1 MSTTESSVSLR
12 PLLEINLAMIFIGTS
27 GVLGRFVPLAPIE
40 AVWWRALIAL
50 GLLATFCWWKGYTF
64 RLRGGRRTFMVVLA
78 GVLMAGHW
86 VTYFYSLQLSSV
98 AIGMLSIFTFPAM
111 TTLLEPLL
119 LRKPFEPRHLI
130 LAALVVAGVYFL
142 APSFSLED
150 GATVGLL
157 FGLLSAFIYSLRNIL
172 LKTQVDAVQGSVL
185 MFYQV
190 VVAAVILLP
199 ILSFTTLIPA
209 REAWPYLVGLG
220 LFTTAIGH
228 TLFLGSFRYF
238 SVSTASLLAC
248 VQPVYGIF
256 LGVIFFREIPG
267 PSSLIGGALILL
279 AVVVEAR
286 KTVGA
291 KPVKG

>member
-1 MSTTESSVSLR
+1 
-12 PLLEINLAMIFIGTS
+12 MIFIGTS

-40 AVWWRALIAL
+40 AVWWRAIIAL
-50 GLLATFCWWKGYTF
+50 GLLGAFCWWKGYTF
-64 RLRGGRRTFMVVLA
+64 RLRGWKRTGMVLLA
-78 GVLMAGHW
+78 GLLMAGHW
-86 VTYFYSLQLSSV
+86 VTYFYALQLSSV

-119 LRKPFEPRHLI
+119 LRKPFEPRHLL

-150 GATVGLL
+150 GATLGLL

-172 LKTQVDAVQGSVL
+172 LKTQVNAVQGSVL

-190 VVAAVILLP
+190 VVTGIALLP
-199 ILSFTTLIPA
+199 ILSYGSLGP
-209 REAWPYLVGLG
+209 RPEAWPYLIGLG
-220 LFTTAIGH
+220 VFTTAIGH
-228 TLFLGSFRYF
+228 TLFLGSFRHF

-248 VQPVYGIF
+248 VQPVYGIL
-256 LGVIFFREIPG
+256 LGVVFFREIPG
-267 PSSLIGGALILL
+267 PSSLLGGALILL

-291 KPVKG
+291 KPTKG